1 MEPSKTDIKAAL
13 DAVLNPKSVTG
24 DAALDV
30 PDDDEAL
37 AIAAV
42 AAEEGAGPDGVGLDA
57 VGLDDV
63 PAEDDGEVSSGW
75 SEESEIDLDKPRA
88 GKSLIR
94 PY

>member
-13 DAVLNPKSVTG
+13 DAVLKPKSVTG

-30 PDDDEAL
+30 PDDDEAR
-37 AIAAV
+37 AIAAA
-42 AAEEGAGPDGVGLDA
+42 AAEEGDGLDGVVDRDG
-57 VGLDDV
+57 V

-75 SEESEIDLDKPRA
+75 SESTEIDLDDHKPRA